1 MIIVNCINNSECVVL
16 LMTKKPVKKLASL
29 PQMLHFSEFDR
40 VFDNF
45 RRDLEKSFFS
55 FPRIDFPSFP
65 KFQESTCDVID
76 EGNQF
81 RVKMNVPGV
90 TKKDI
95 VLNVSDNVMEI
106 HAEHKE
112 ESEEKKKNYLRK
124 ERSEVSYDRVLPL
137 PEKILQGKVTSKL
150 IDGVLEIT
158 LPKSKPT
165 SVQKKRLV
173 KVQ

>member
-1 MIIVNCINNSECVVL
+1 MAKKL
-16 LMTKKPVKKLASL
+16 TKKSASF
-29 PQMLHFSEFDR
+29 PQMLNFSELDR

-45 RRDLEKSFFS
+45 RRDMEESFLT

-65 KFQESTCDVID
+65 KFQETSCDIVD
-76 EGNQF
+76 EGKQF
-81 RVKMNVPGV
+81 RVKMNIPGV
-90 TKKDI
+90 TKKEI
-95 VLNVSDNVMEI
+95 SLNVTDNALEV

-112 ESEEKKKNYLRK
+112 KSEEKKKNYLRK
-124 ERSEVSYDRVLPL
+124 ERSQLHYDRTVPL
-137 PEKILQGKVTSKL
+137 SAKINPRKVKSKL

-165 SVQKKRLV
+165 HIQKKRTI